1 VVLLLFAL
9 EGFAIWRS
17 DDTPGALVF
26 GLQDDESKEMLHQIV
41 SPEARARL
49 GEFLTHTVSG
59 QFTHGAL
66 RIIKHAGGWLELQLL
81 TWRDPDPVA
90 FVPESLSEKVL
101 EAVQPVL
108 TH

>member
-1 VVLLLFAL
+1 VLLLFAL

-26 GLQDDESKEMLHQIV
+26 GLQDEESKEMLQQIV
-41 SPEARARL
+41 SPEARAKL
-49 GEFLTHTVSG
+49 GDFLAHTVSG

-66 RIIKHAGGWLELQLL
+66 RIIKHAGGWLELQLA

-90 FVPESLSEKVL
+90 FVPEAMGEQFL
-101 EAVQPVL
+101 EAVQPAL